1 MKREPLRHFRTI
13 SYATL
18 LIFFHAELHA
28 QSLDDQTA
36 QENIATLRQELNER
50 IKELDALKRKL
61 AEEEANFQRLSQ
73 ALDTR
78 LLESKRGAGE
88 PAGSGTAA
96 PGIAQDAAAGAG
108 SGAAVGNASGG
119 ANLANGT
126 NAVSGGGANTSA
138 AAGGAAGAA
147 QGVAPAQN
155 AQNAAPGSNQPASQ
169 PSNQPAVQSTA
180 QAAAPSPQQPVG
192 QAPVPDT
199 APPAVAPIFDQP
211 GVLTPRNKFVLEPS
225 FQFGYSS
232 SDRVALVGYT
242 IIPALLIGL
251 IDVREIKSTVL
262 TAGLAARY
270 GVTNR
275 MEVEVRVPYVYS
287 TNDTVSREVFTGTAQ
302 DNVFNSSGH
311 NIGDVEMTVRYQL
324 NEGGPDKFYYVG
336 WLRFK
341 TATGKSPFDVVTD
354 CVTRCIGNTTGTG
367 LPLEQPTGTGFYAI
381 QPGLTWLFPSDP
393 VVFFGNFS
401 YLHSFGRSDLS
412 LTILDGEKDFVGRVQ
427 PGDIWGFNIGMGLA
441 LNEKSSFSIGYDQSI
456 VLPTKQNG
464 QTVPG
469 SVRVVLGTLLVGYSY
484 RLSPKTTLNFSL
496 GAGLT
501 RDTPD
506 LTLTLRLPITF

>member
-1 MKREPLRHFRTI
+1 MKREPLRRFRPI
-13 SYATL
+13 GYATL
-18 LIFFHAELHA
+18 LFFLHAELHA
-28 QSLDDQTA
+28 QSLDDQST
-36 QENIATLRQELNER
+36 QENIATLRQELNNR

-61 AEEEANFQRLSQ
+61 AEEEANFQQLSR
-73 ALDTR
+73 ALDAKT
-78 LLESKRGAGE
+78 LESKRGAGE
-88 PAGSGTAA
+88 PAGSGA
-96 PGIAQDAAAGAG
+96 P
-108 SGAAVGNASGG
+108 
-119 ANLANGT
+119 
-126 NAVSGGGANTSA
+126 
-138 AAGGAAGAA
+138 
-147 QGVAPAQN
+147 APAQN
-155 AQNAAPGSNQPASQ
+155 AQNAASPNSTQPASQ
-169 PSNQPAVQSTA
+169 AASQSADAASTQPAA
-180 QAAAPSPQQPVG
+180 NQAANPAANPAAEPSPQQPVG

-211 GVLTPRNKFVLEPS
+211 GVLTPRNKLTLEPS

-270 GVTNR
+270 GITNR
-275 MEVEVRVPYVYS
+275 LEVEVRVPYVYS
-287 TNDTVSREVFTGTAQ
+287 TNDTVSREVFTGSAQ
-302 DNVFNSSGH
+302 DNVFNSQGH
-311 NIGDVEMTVRYQL
+311 NIGDVEMTLRYQL

-341 TATGKSPFDVVTD
+341 SATGKSPFDVVTD
-354 CVTRCIGNTTGTG
+354 CVTRCVGNTTGTG

-464 QTVPG
+464 ETVPG

-506 LTLTLRLPITF
+506 ITLTFRLPITF